1 MAAAGPDGQQR
12 ARWSPYEFNGGT
24 ALGIAG
30 ADFAVVAADTRLSQG
45 YSILSRN
52 VSKAKVL
59 TSKCVVA
66 TGGCF
71 TDVATLQRV
80 LGSRIDT
87 YRHDH
92 DSDMSTPALA
102 QMLGNTL
109 YYRRF
114 FPYYTCVRGG
124 GGGAVRGGGLEGGGE
139 TRAVGRGA
147 RLCASIGPGA
157 GPPGWVSTESD
168 C

>member
-1 MAAAGPDGQQR
+1 MLTHPPSPPTHPPTAHPFRSAGAGPDGQQR

-30 ADFAVVAADTRLSQG
+30 ADFAVVAADTRLSEG

-114 FPYYTCVRGG
+114 FPYYTCVGGWAGGRVGVRRGG
-124 GGGAVRGGGLEGGGE
+124 MGGGW
-139 TRAVGRGA
+139 RGA
-147 RLCASIGPGA
+147 QA
-157 GPPGWVSTESD
+157 
-168 C
+168 

>member
-1 MAAAGPDGQQR
+1 MWGSEGHVTLAPELLNGGGAAPAAAADGHQH

-30 ADFAVVAADTRLSQG
+30 ADFVVVAADTRLSQG
-45 YSILSRN
+45 YSIMSRD
-52 VSKAKVL
+52 VSKARTL
-59 TSKCVVA
+59 TSKCVIA

-71 TDVATLQRV
+71 TDVATLHKV
-80 LGSRIDT
+80 LAARIES

-92 DSDMSTPALA
+92 DAEMSTTALA

-114 FPYYTCVRGG
+114 FPYY
-124 GGGAVRGGGLEGGGE
+124 A
-139 TRAVGRGA
+139 
-147 RLCASIGPGA
+147 
-157 GPPGWVSTESD
+157 
-168 C
+168 